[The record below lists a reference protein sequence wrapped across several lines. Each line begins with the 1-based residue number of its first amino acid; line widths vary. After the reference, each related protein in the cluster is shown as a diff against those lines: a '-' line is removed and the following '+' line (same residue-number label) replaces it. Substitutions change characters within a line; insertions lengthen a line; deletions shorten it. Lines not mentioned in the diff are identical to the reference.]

1 MISSKSIK
9 RSRERCHVRAFV
21 FLVEDSIVICE
32 SPLKAVSLLFLEYP
46 IVRDDTP
53 ILHVLV
59 RSYHVSKNYMYAH
72 CLFYDDTLLYCNT

>member
-1 MISSKSIK
+1 VSCQSICFFGGGFN
-9 RSRERCHVRAFV
+9 RDR
-21 FLVEDSIVICE
+21 E

>member
-1 MISSKSIK
+1 MS
-9 RSRERCHVRAFV
+9 EHLF